1 MHYIFL
7 ADVVVL
13 IHAAFVLF
21 VVFGGVAALRWPRLA
36 WLHIPAALW
45 GITIEFGGC
54 ICPLTDLE
62 NLFRSM
68 EGGTGYEVSFIE
80 HYLEPIIYPLGLT
93 RRTQFVFGLV
103 ALCINLAVYA
113 RLWQRLNGTAKTTK
127 AGQL

>member
-1 MHYIFL
+1 MRYSLL
-7 ADVVVL
+7 ADMVVL
-13 IHAAFVLF
+13 VHAAFVLF

-62 NLFRSM
+62 NLLRNM

-80 HYLEPIIYPLGLT
+80 HYLEPILYPLGLT
-93 RRTQFVFGLV
+93 RRTQLLFGLA

-113 RLWQRLNGTAKTTK
+113 RLLFRRRGLAPP
-127 AGQL
+127 

>member
-1 MHYIFL
+1 MRYSLL
-7 ADVVVL
+7 ADMVVL
-13 IHAAFVLF
+13 VHAAFVLF
-21 VVFGGVAALRWPRLA
+21 VVFGGVAVLRWPRLA

-62 NLFRSM
+62 NLLRNM

-80 HYLEPIIYPLGLT
+80 HYLEPILYPLGLT
-93 RRTQFVFGLV
+93 RRTQLLFGLA

-113 RLWQRLNGTAKTTK
+113 RLLFRRRGLAPP
-127 AGQL
+127 